1 MHAPSAFLSAPS
13 RTLLL
18 ALALA
23 AACLALPGCAAKGAQ
38 DVGSVK
44 RAVEPAGFPQAA
56 LTQEWDMAALRATQ
70 SASGYGF
77 GGSRLLPVI
86 LVLKNR
92 GPGHAQVMLEDV
104 RGVAKDAEYL
114 LYSPAEA
121 ERLAVARA
129 AGSGQ
134 GKDMAVSGAK
144 GAGIGAAIGTG
155 FGLLAYIF
163 SPVKDPSLIWT
174 GSIFGGSTGAIVG
187 VASSMSDSRA
197 AREAIR
203 ADLQSNVWNEDPVMP
218 GTTRTGYLFLP
229 EGVGIESVRVTVR
242 EGEGEGVQV
251 RELPIALPQ
260 DYQPERANAARPAA
274 GAPDA
279 APEQAPAPAPV
290 KTPDTELPTPKKAP
304 RQETV

>member
-1 MHAPSAFLSAPS
+1 MPARSAFKNSPDRL
-13 RTLLL
+13 LLL

-23 AACLALPGCAAKGAQ
+23 AACLGLTGCAARGVH

-56 LTQEWDMAALRATQ
+56 LTEQWDVAALRATQ
-70 SASGYGF
+70 SASGHGF
-77 GGSRLLPVI
+77 AGTRLLPVI

-92 GPGHAQVMLEDV
+92 GPGHPQVVLEDV
-104 RGVAKDAEYL
+104 RGVAKDSEYL

-121 ERLAVARA
+121 ERLAMARA
-129 AGSGQ
+129 SGGSRGR
-134 GKDMAVSGAK
+134 DMALSGAK

-174 GSIFGGSTGAIVG
+174 GSIFGGSAGAIVG
-187 VASSMSDSRA
+187 VASVSSESRELRDA
-197 AREAIR
+197 VR
-203 ADLQSNVWNEDPVMP
+203 ADLVSNVWNEDPVAP

-251 RELPIALPQ
+251 RVLPIAQPQ
-260 DYQPERANAARPAA
+260 DYQPERIDAQRPAA
-274 GAPDA
+274 GA
-279 APEQAPAPAPV
+279 APGATPEAAPAPIKVPEN
-290 KTPDTELPTPKKAP
+290 ELPAPKKAP
-304 RQETV
+304 KQETV

>member
-1 MHAPSAFLSAPS
+1 MHARSAFLSAPS
-13 RTLLL
+13 RSILL

-23 AACLALPGCAAKGAQ
+23 AACFALAGCAAKGAQ

-44 RAVEPAGFPQAA
+44 RAVEPAGFPQAS
-56 LTQEWDMAALRATQ
+56 LTQEWDIVALRATQ
-70 SASGYGF
+70 SASGLGF

-92 GPGHAQVMLEDV
+92 GPGHAQVLLEDV

-129 AGSGQ
+129 SGSGQ

-174 GSIFGGSTGAIVG
+174 GSIFGGSAGAIVG
-187 VASSMSDSRA
+187 VASTTSDSRA
-197 AREAIR
+197 AREAVR

-260 DYQPERANAARPAA
+260 DYQPERVNAARPTV
-274 GAPDA
+274 GAPEA
-279 APEQAPAPAPV
+279 APEVAPAPV
-290 KTPDTELPTPKKAP
+290 KTPETELPAPKKAP